1 MDVLFADDNLSS
13 LGYIVDFE
21 VVAVRQDQ
29 KGGAVILEAEV
40 IDPPAHIFHSE
51 KYFKHRF
58 NVFEGTLIL
67 GVILHFRAH
76 DKGIF

>member
-1 MDVLFADDNLSS
+1 MNVLFTNDNLSS
-13 LGYIVDFE
+13 LGDIVDFE

-29 KGGAVILEAEV
+29 KRGAVILEAEV
-40 IDPPAHIFHSE
+40 IDPTAHIFHSE

-67 GVILHFRAH
+67 GVILHF
-76 DKGIF
+76 